1 MESKQNKINF
11 IQRNRQNIGRRKAG
25 RPSVSASTTAPA
37 PSTSTEHKEG
47 QEKERVEK
55 SVVRKH
61 YAETRPASSSYTGP
75 RQKRTSKPV
84 EDFDLVTKMIRRN
97 LFEQLLKIFLPMD
110 SGTLTACREVCK
122 SWNKYFKLVFWRE
135 IRVRTEL
142 EKRLEEN
149 WRNKRYYK
157 VYLRF
162 KTSMNI
168 LELLVAQVQLEIVS
182 GVGCK
187 MKCKENFRPCQ
198 CGDWLECEVVQDNLV
213 LQFGGTS
220 LGARYSTTDLT
231 ASSSPQESVLEVE
244 EKFGLEQFQLRFSL
258 KAGLELE
265 MKNWLSS
272 PVFVQKSDKNCLK
285 ATTEKFAVERHPGDP
300 ITILPS

>member
-1 MESKQNKINF
+1 
-11 IQRNRQNIGRRKAG
+11 
-25 RPSVSASTTAPA
+25 
-37 PSTSTEHKEG
+37 
-47 QEKERVEK
+47 
-55 SVVRKH
+55 
-61 YAETRPASSSYTGP
+61 
-75 RQKRTSKPV
+75 
-84 EDFDLVTKMIRRN
+84 
-97 LFEQLLKIFLPMD
+97 
-110 SGTLTACREVCK
+110 
-122 SWNKYFKLVFWRE
+122 
-135 IRVRTEL
+135 
-142 EKRLEEN
+142 
-149 WRNKRYYK
+149 
-157 VYLRF
+157 
-162 KTSMNI
+162 
-168 LELLVAQVQLEIVS
+168 
-182 GVGCK
+182 

-198 CGDWLECEVVQDNLV
+198 CGDWLECEVEQDNLV